1 MSKARDLSKLVNDSI
16 FTVDSSNNVGVGST
30 VPTKKMDVV
39 GIISATSFMGSGANI
54 NTLNASN
61 ITSGTL
67 PDARLP
73 TTLPAISGANLTN
86 LPDSDT
92 ISEGNTKAEVVD
104 TGSDGHFK
112 VETEGAERLRVNS
125 SGFVGVNTD
134 SPGRQLTVSGGSA
147 EGVIQITN
155 NTSGGTAGNGFELL
169 HFTSG
174 ETQLLNREN
183 GAMRFD
189 TNGTE
194 RLRISSDGTSLFNTS
209 TVYIRETDSTA
220 AQLMI
225 QNSTT
230 GTSTGDGLLLGIDSN
245 EIAYLYNYENTA
257 LVFGTNNTEVF
268 RATTTGQFNVGSGG
282 FVVESDGDISTNLR
296 GHGHI
301 ELDSTGSF
309 SSPKVKLF
317 SNSGNAEFAGG
328 ITAGGNLDF
337 TDSTLDLYSQTTT
350 SSSKTF
356 QLFSDIGG
364 TKTEKM
370 FIQADGSSSF
380 SRYIESSRF
389 TNNSALGVDIG
400 GTEYGLAVYDGSSN
414 LYAGV
419 QSNGNALFDNIGN
432 DTTLSIG
439 DKTNSSGR
447 LILTAKSSTL
457 EIHSRSNHPIEFLFN
472 TVTKASL
479 ATDGTFSDSI
489 GPLRRLGI
497 HAGAGVNI
505 SLTTGHAGYL
515 SRMTAGGTTVTVPA
529 NTLTAGDMCSVFNVS
544 TGNVSIAPAGGVTMY
559 NSADGAT
566 GTRTLAAKGL
576 CTILCSG
583 TNEFIISGAG
593 LS

>member
-472 TVTKASL
+472 TVTKASV
-479 ATDGTFSDSI
+479 ANDGTFSDSI

>member
-1 MSKARDLSKLVNDSI
+1 
-16 FTVDSSNNVGVGST
+16 
-30 VPTKKMDVV
+30 
-39 GIISATSFMGSGANI
+39 
-54 NTLNASN
+54 
-61 ITSGTL
+61 
-67 PDARLP
+67 
-73 TTLPAISGANLTN
+73 
-86 LPDSDT
+86 
-92 ISEGNTKAEVVD
+92 
-104 TGSDGHFK
+104 
-112 VETEGAERLRVNS
+112 
-125 SGFVGVNTD
+125 
-134 SPGRQLTVSGGSA
+134 
-147 EGVIQITN
+147 
-155 NTSGGTAGNGFELL
+155 
-169 HFTSG
+169 
-174 ETQLLNREN
+174 

-472 TVTKASL
+472 TVTKASV
-479 ATDGTFSDSI
+479 ANDGTFSDSI